1 MVVRTGLQNIPI
13 LSSLPDIPNL
23 YASNPNFSFI
33 VDLIVLCVMFGAIL
47 APLGQRVLGSKKSG
61 KQFGAVLGIIFGASA
76 AFALNAAGVGL
87 FKYWLTILFLGI
99 VLSVIFYK
107 ILRALGASMGFAGFI
122 CLALAWILLDLAFVE
137 GGLGSNRVQTGFGA
151 ASMLFVILAAIAMI
165 AWFLIKGFGGGG
177 GPLGRWLNE
186 DVRGGWESGGL
197 KGLAKG
203 ILNGPRRIWSGW
215 PRPSEDE
222 ARPRHEEERGG
233 AVAAASAREDAA
245 AAETEKAAT
254 DAAEGAKEVVSAG
267 DEGAK
272 IAEEFKNALNVLLTM
287 IVTLLGKTTAIT
299 KEDLDRLYA
308 EIITVQK
315 KYAAFNSPLN
325 KLRAGFGKIQS
336 FEKKINTSIAAHN
349 TLKTA
354 VDSWDLSQLKARI
367 DSLSPQERAPLTPK
381 YNDLNKKITNLKA
394 IIVSVEAT
402 ITRMQTEHLPFLTQ
416 VKLQTEYAA
425 LSQYFARITTS
436 LKRAVEYIKPVID
449 AYTRQ
454 PDTTPQNRAKDTLE
468 NMKPLFE
475 QILTV
480 DVIKLKASW
489 ETLAATQSARY
500 EQIKSDI
507 STWTRAYAKVK
518 KQGIAVIT
526 SSITTINTLV
536 VEAEQREQGT
546 ATRQQAVQ
554 QGAATTATPL
564 AETLEEIY
572 AIKKKLADMI
582 KGAMALANAVS
593 NTEKFTKGDK
603 KLKTAARDA
612 IDVAVANAR
621 FAGVEKKEVE
631 KLIKT
636 ITLTLTNIKT
646 NISGMKSAGIPNTNP
661 ELLQLIALESNLRS
675 FLDEEGKI
683 SNLLTNTEKVLA
695 AQVTAAV
702 SESKTKTV
710 TGAKVKALLVE
721 YIKDLQSNLEF
732 LKTETNYLENIGKAL
747 LKRPQLPPK
756 RKPLV

>member
-47 APLGQRVLGSKKSG
+47 VPLGQRVLGSKKSG

-107 ILRALGASMGFAGFI
+107 ILMALHVSKGLAGFI
-122 CLALAWILLDLAFVE
+122 CLALAWILLDLAFIE
-137 GGLGSNRVQTGFGA
+137 GGLGSDRVQTGFGT
-151 ASMLFVILAAIAMI
+151 ASILFVILAAISLI
-165 AWFLIKGFGGGG
+165 VWFIMHGFTGGGRGGGEGGGG
-177 GPLGRWLNE
+177 STTPPAVIGPAVTPPG
-186 DVRGGWESGGL
+186 V
-197 KGLAKG
+197 
-203 ILNGPRRIWSGW
+203 
-215 PRPSEDE
+215 SEDE
-222 ARPRHEEERGG
+222 ARLRHELERAN
-233 AVAAASAREDAA
+233 AVAAASEREDAA
-245 AAETEKAAT
+245 AVETEKAAT

-267 DEGAK
+267 DEGAR
-272 IAEEFKNALNVLLTM
+272 IAEEFKTALNVLLTM
-287 IVTLLGKTTAIT
+287 IVTLLGKPSIT

-315 KYAAFNSPLN
+315 KYASFNSPLN

-381 YNDLNKKITNLKA
+381 YNDLNKKIMNLKA

-402 ITRMQTEHLPFLTQ
+402 ITRMQTEHLPFLAQ

-436 LKRAVEYIKPVID
+436 LKTAVEYIKPVIE
-449 AYTRQ
+449 AYARQ
-454 PDTTPQNRAKDTLE
+454 PDTPPQNRAKNTLE

-536 VEAEQREQGT
+536 VEAEQRQRGA

-564 AETLEEIY
+564 AEALEEIY
-572 AIKKKLADMI
+572 AIKKKL
-582 KGAMALANAVS
+582 
-593 NTEKFTKGDK
+593 
-603 KLKTAARDA
+603 
-612 IDVAVANAR
+612 
-621 FAGVEKKEVE
+621 
-631 KLIKT
+631 
-636 ITLTLTNIKT
+636 
-646 NISGMKSAGIPNTNP
+646 
-661 ELLQLIALESNLRS
+661 
-675 FLDEEGKI
+675 KI
-683 SNLLTNTEKVLA
+683 
-695 AQVTAAV
+695 
-702 SESKTKTV
+702 
-710 TGAKVKALLVE
+710 
-721 YIKDLQSNLEF
+721 
-732 LKTETNYLENIGKAL
+732 
-747 LKRPQLPPK
+747 
-756 RKPLV
+756 